1 MPDGPLENL
10 LALAGAARIYDLS
23 FDLHAGIPHFPTHPP
38 FVFGLTKR
46 HGEVVTELPDGRLV
60 SSSADAISTGTH
72 VGTHLDGLGHFSCN
86 GMLFGGVPA
95 SAQSYET
102 GLGTYGVE
110 TIAPISRRGVLLD
123 LARLEGVPSLPK
135 DFSVGP
141 KNLEAACRRQK
152 VEIRAGDVV
161 LLRTGWARH
170 WPDPAAYVMG
180 GQGNAPTGPGPEIE
194 GARWLS
200 ERRIFATG
208 SDTLAYERVPSAMP
222 VHVHLL
228 VERGIHII
236 EVLDLEKLA
245 EDGVSEFLFVALP
258 LRIRGATGSP
268 IRPIALA
275 V

>member
-1 MPDGPLENL
+1 MPARTLEEL
-10 LALAGAARIYDLS
+10 LTLAGGARVYDLS
-23 FDLHAGIPHFPTHPP
+23 FDLYAGVPHYPTHPP

-46 HGEVVTELPDGRLV
+46 HGEIVMELPDGRLA

-86 GMLFGGVPA
+86 GMLFGGALA
-95 SAQSYET
+95 SAQSYEK
-102 GLGTYGVE
+102 GLGIHGVE
-110 TIAPISRRGVLLD
+110 TVAPILRRGVLLD
-123 LARLEGVPSLPK
+123 VAGLEGVPALPK
-135 DFSVGP
+135 DFAIVP
-141 KNLEAACRRQK
+141 QHLEAAHHRQK

-161 LLRTGWARH
+161 LLRTGWARY
-170 WPDPAAYVMG
+170 WPDPAAYIMG
-180 GQGNAPTGPGPEIE
+180 GRGSAPTGPGPEIE

-200 ERRIFATG
+200 EQRIFATG
-208 SDTLAYERVPSAMP
+208 SDTVAYEKVPSAMP

-228 VERGIHII
+228 VESGIHII

-245 EDGVSEFLFVALP
+245 ADGVSEFLFVALP
-258 LRIRGATGSP
+258 LKIRGATGSP

>member
-1 MPDGPLENL
+1 MPARPLEEL
-10 LALAGAARIYDLS
+10 LTLAGGARVYDLS
-23 FDLHAGIPHFPTHPP
+23 FDLHAGVPHFPTHPP

-46 HGEVVTELPDGRLV
+46 HGEVVTELPDGRLA

-86 GMLFGGVPA
+86 GMLFGGAPA
-95 SAQSYET
+95 SGQSYEK
-102 GLGTYGVE
+102 GLATYGLE
-110 TIAPISRRGVLLD
+110 TVAPISRRGVLLD
-123 LARLEGVPSLPK
+123 VARLEGVPILPK
-135 DFSVGP
+135 DFSVSP
-141 KNLEAACRRQK
+141 LHLEAACRRQK

-161 LLRTGWARH
+161 LLRTGWALH
-170 WPDPAAYVMG
+170 WSDPAAYVMG
-180 GQGNAPTGPGPEIE
+180 GRGNVPTGPGPEID

-200 ERRIFATG
+200 ERRVFATG
-208 SDTLAYERVPSAMP
+208 SDTLAYEKVPSAMQ

-228 VERGIHII
+228 VDRGIHII
-236 EVLDLEKLA
+236 EALDLEKLA

-258 LRIRGATGSP
+258 LKIRGATGSP